1 MALIDAPPLDPQGD
15 SWIAEHVRL
24 YVSSGG
30 RGHFWQPG
38 VHILIPWSIETS

>member
-1 MALIDAPPLDPQGD
+1 MARIDAPPLDPQGD

-30 RGHFWQPG
+30 RG
-38 VHILIPWSIETS
+38 TSGSLAYIY